1 MRRDTWRIVLLF
13 VGLTI
18 VMTWPQ
24 ALRLATDAS
33 QHQDVYFNIWRL
45 AWTAHAL
52 ATNPSHLFAG
62 NIFFPEPRAL
72 TLSDAMLVEAIAAAP
87 LFWMKLP
94 PILVH
99 NLLLL
104 GAIVASAVGA
114 FVLARHLT
122 GSVAASVVA
131 GIVFTFAPYR
141 FEHYMHMELQW
152 AMWMPWAFWAL
163 HRTFESGSWRFGVLT
178 GVFVALQMMSSIYYG
193 IFLIT
198 LLGLGA
204 VLLGVAAPRERLAR
218 VLPPIAAGAAVA
230 GIVCAA
236 YAMPYLATRRAL
248 GGRPDDQVLTYSA
261 TPSSY
266 RVATPDNLLYGTRS
280 GRAGRPERRLF
291 PGILPVLLAIVAFAI
306 RKPGPHA
313 IIYLLAAVAA
323 FEMSLG
329 LGGFSYRVLYAYVP
343 LFGGLRAPARL
354 GLFVLLFLGVLAAI
368 GEAALLETLPVRTR
382 RVVAVLVPALM
393 LLEYWVAPLALVP
406 FPNSPPPLY
415 AWLAAQPQAPVAEF
429 PMPQPDTLPGREPRY
444 VYMSTFHWKPL
455 VNGYSG
461 YYPRSYL
468 ARLEAMWRF
477 PTPSAIERLYHE
489 GVRYVIIHPAGYAPG
504 QAEQVLAQLS
514 SAGAFTELGRFDDGE
529 GTAVVFGM
537 R

>member
-1 MRRDTWRIVLLF
+1 MRRDTWLICVLF

-24 ALRLATDAS
+24 ALRLATDAR
-33 QHQDVYFNIWRL
+33 QHHDVYFNIWRL
-45 AWTAHAL
+45 AWAAHAL
-52 ATNPSHLFAG
+52 ATNPSHLFDG
-62 NIFFPEPRAL
+62 NIFFPEARAL
-72 TLSDAMLVEAIAAAP
+72 TLSDAMLVEAIVAAP

-94 PILVH
+94 PVLVH

-122 GSVAASVVA
+122 GNVAASVVA
-131 GIVFTFAPYR
+131 GIVFAFAPYR

-152 AMWMPWAFWAL
+152 AMWIPWAFWAL
-163 HRTFESGSWRFGVLT
+163 HRTFESGSWRFGALT

-198 LLGLGA
+198 LAGLCA
-204 VLLGVAAPRERLAR
+204 VLLFVAAPRDRLAR
-218 VLPPIAAGAAVA
+218 TIPPLAAGAAIA

-236 YAMPYLATRRAL
+236 YAMPYLATRRTL
-248 GGRPDDQVLTYSA
+248 GGRSNDQVLTYSA

-266 RVATPDNLLYGTRS
+266 RVATPENLLYGARS

-291 PGILPVLLAIVAFAI
+291 PGMLALLLAFVAVI
-306 RKPGPHA
+306 RKPGTHA
-313 IIYLLAAVAA
+313 TIYLIAVVAA

-329 LGGFSYRVLYAYVP
+329 LGGFSYRFLYTYVP
-343 LFGGLRAPARL
+343 LYGGLRAPARL

-368 GEAALLETLPVRTR
+368 GQAALLETLSVRMR
-382 RVVAVLVPALM
+382 RVVAILVPALM

-415 AWLAAQPQAPVAEF
+415 GWLATQPRAAVAEF
-429 PMPQPDTLPGREPRY
+429 PMPRPDTLPGQEPRY

-468 ARLEAMWRF
+468 TRLEAMWRF
-477 PTPSAIERLYHE
+477 PTPSAIERLYRE
-489 GVRYVIIHPAGYAPG
+489 GVRYVIIHPAGYGPG
-504 QAEQVLAQLS
+504 QFEQVLEQLS

-529 GTAVVFGM
+529 GTAVVFGL